1 MDQIRNKSLEKMHKA
16 IKANETKD
24 ERGKIFQE
32 NQDYVFSQIVYGLAL
47 DERIG
52 KFIDSGKL
60 SRNEYIN
67 FDGDEGIDPETQI
80 EIPEDIEK
88 AKKYDKES
96 DTFVEI
102 NWKLGLSF
110 EGKSGYK
117 FRKYLENYI
126 KDKYPDEPLV
136 SVQLW
141 KADKF
146 EGWTLKFRK
155 S

>member
-1 MDQIRNKSLEKMHKA
+1 MDQIRNKSIEKMNKA
-16 IKANETKD
+16 IKTNGDKQERSKVFEAN
-24 ERGKIFQE
+24 Q
-32 NQDYVFSQIVYGLAL
+32 NYVFDQIVYGLAL

-52 KFIDSGKL
+52 KFIESGKL
-60 SRNEYIN
+60 SRNEYLN
-67 FDGDEGIDPETQI
+67 FDEIDPLTQI
-80 EIPEDIEK
+80 EIPEDMEK
-88 AKKYDKES
+88 AKRFDKES
-96 DTFVEI
+96 DSFVEI
-102 NWKLGLSF
+102 NWELGLSF

-126 KDKYPDEPLV
+126 KDKYPDEPAV

>member
-1 MDQIRNKSLEKMHKA
+1 MDQIRNKSIEKMNKA

-24 ERGKIFQE
+24 ERSKVFE
-32 NQDYVFSQIVYGLAL
+32 ANQIYVFDQIVYGLAL
-47 DERIG
+47 DEKIG

-67 FDGDEGIDPETQI
+67 FQEIDPETQI
-80 EIPEDIEK
+80 ELPEDIEK

-110 EGKSGYK
+110 EGKSGFK

-126 KDKYPDEPLV
+126 KDKYPEEPKV
-136 SVQLW
+136 TVQLW
-141 KADKF
+141 KATNF
-146 EGWTLKFRK
+146 AGWTLKFRK

>member
-1 MDQIRNKSLEKMHKA
+1 MDQIRNKSIEKMNKA

-24 ERGKIFQE
+24 ERSKVFE
-32 NQDYVFSQIVYGLAL
+32 ANQIYVFDQIVYGLAL
-47 DERIG
+47 DEKIG

-67 FDGDEGIDPETQI
+67 FQEIDPETQI
-80 EIPEDIEK
+80 EIKEDMEK
-88 AKKYDKES
+88 AKRFDKES

-110 EGKSGYK
+110 EGKSGFK

-126 KDKYPDEPLV
+126 KDKYPEEPKV
-136 SVQLW
+136 TVQLW
-141 KADKF
+141 KATNF
-146 EGWTLKFRK
+146 TGWTLKFRK

>member
-1 MDQIRNKSLEKMHKA
+1 MDQIRNKSLEKMKTA
-16 IKANETKD
+16 IKANENKD
-24 ERGKIFQE
+24 QRAQVFEE

-60 SRNEYIN
+60 SRNEYLN
-67 FDGDEGIDPETQI
+67 WDDGIDPETQI
-80 EIPEDIEK
+80 EIPEDMEK
-88 AKKYDKES
+88 AKRFDKES

-110 EGKSGYK
+110 QGKSGYK

-126 KDKYPDEPLV
+126 KDKYPDEPAV
-136 SVQLW
+136 SVQLC

>member
-1 MDQIRNKSLEKMHKA
+1 MDQIRNKSIEKMNKA

-24 ERGKIFQE
+24 ERSKVFE
-32 NQDYVFSQIVYGLAL
+32 ANQIYVFDQIVYGLAL
-47 DERIG
+47 DEKIG

-67 FDGDEGIDPETQI
+67 FQEIDPETQI
-80 EIPEDIEK
+80 ELPEDIEK

-110 EGKSGYK
+110 EGKSGFK

-126 KDKYPDEPLV
+126 KDKYPDEPAV

>member
-1 MDQIRNKSLEKMHKA
+1 MDQIRNKSIEKMNKA

-24 ERGKIFQE
+24 ERSKVFE
-32 NQDYVFSQIVYGLAL
+32 ANQIYVFDQIVYGLAL
-47 DERIG
+47 DEKIG

-67 FDGDEGIDPETQI
+67 FQEIDPETQI
-80 EIPEDIEK
+80 EIKEDMEK
-88 AKKYDKES
+88 AKRFDKES

-110 EGKSGYK
+110 EGKSGFK

-126 KDKYPDEPLV
+126 KDKYPDEPAV